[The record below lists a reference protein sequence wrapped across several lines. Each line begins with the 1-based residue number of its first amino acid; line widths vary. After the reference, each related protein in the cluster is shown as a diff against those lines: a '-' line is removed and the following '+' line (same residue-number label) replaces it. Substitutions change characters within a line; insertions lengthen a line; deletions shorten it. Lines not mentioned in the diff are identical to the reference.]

1 MGEYFTLF
9 IGAVLINNFVL
20 TKFLG
25 LCIFFGISKNLN
37 ASVGMGMAVTSVMTM
52 SSMLAWLVYN
62 FVLEPF
68 GLTFLST
75 IVFVVL
81 VASFVQLLELII
93 KKQAP
98 ALYNMWGIYLLLIA
112 TNCIVLAVPLL
123 NVENNHS
130 FLLSIVFAI
139 GSGLGFALAIILMAS
154 LREKL
159 AYADVPKPL
168 QGTGIAFILAGNDDY
183 LVTLDNLVH
192 SALLTALLAPT
203 TRSS

>member
-1 MGEYFTLF
+1 MEYFTLF
-9 IGAVLINNFVL
+9 VGAVLVNNFVL

-25 LCIFFGISKNLN
+25 LCIFFGISKNLD

-52 SSMLAWLVYN
+52 SSILAWLVYN
-62 FVLEPF
+62 FILKPF
-68 GLTFLST
+68 DLVFLST

-81 VASFVQLLELII
+81 TASFVQLLELII

-112 TNCIVLAVPLL
+112 TNCIVLAVPLY
-123 NVENNHS
+123 NVDNDYA
-130 FLLSIVFAI
+130 FLKSVVFSI

-159 AYADVPKPL
+159 NYADVPKPL
-168 QGTGIAFILAGNDDY
+168 QGLGIAFILAGM
-183 LVTLDNLVH
+183 L
-192 SALLTALLAPT
+192 SLAFLGF
-203 TRSS
+203 SGML

>member
-37 ASVGMGMAVTSVMTM
+37 ASVAMGMAVTSVMTM

-168 QGTGIAFILAGNDDY
+168 QGTGIAFILAGM
-183 LVTLDNLVH
+183 L
-192 SALLTALLAPT
+192 SLAFLGF
-203 TRSS
+203 SGML